1 MIRIIHLNI
10 KVNKQLPNMQ
20 IHYIYNYEMY
30 SVFTMINDPDGGQKK
45 SIDFFIDCTADD

>member
-1 MIRIIHLNI
+1 
-10 KVNKQLPNMQ
+10 MQ

-45 SIDFFIDCTADD
+45 KSIDFFIDCTADD